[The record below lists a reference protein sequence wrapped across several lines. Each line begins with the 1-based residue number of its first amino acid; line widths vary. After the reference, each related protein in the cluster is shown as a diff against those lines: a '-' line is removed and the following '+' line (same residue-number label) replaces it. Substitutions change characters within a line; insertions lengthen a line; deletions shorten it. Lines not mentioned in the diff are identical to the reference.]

1 MEWIVALRIL
11 KLKLQ
16 ITMWWYLE
24 MELWEII
31 RFSWGHKV
39 RFLLTD
45 LVFLWE
51 EILESLV
58 SLSLCTAT
66 EERPCHPGPR
76 NYWQFEGK
84 YQERKNQKENYL
96 YWLSETV
103 CSFAPSCPALCKLMD
118 CSPPGSSVHGTF
130 QARILEWVVIS
141 YSRGNPGTKPTS
153 LGSPALGDRFFTT
166 ALPQR
171 ICIFP

>member
-76 NYWQFEGK
+76 NYWEFEGK

-96 YWLSETV
+96 YWLSETLCAHLLHHV
-103 CSFAPSCPALCKLMD
+103 QLFANSWTVAHQDPLSMGLFRQEYWSGLSFPTPEEIQ
-118 CSPPGSSVHGTF
+118 GS
-130 QARILEWVVIS
+130 
-141 YSRGNPGTKPTS
+141 NPHLLDP
-153 LGSPALGDRFFTT
+153 LH
-166 ALPQR
+166 
-171 ICIFP
+171 